1 MICRF
6 ADKLWN
12 VAGDQLRQPLG
23 TTTTFV
29 EHRTF
34 VTCLLTQLQKR
45 KEPSTTVRHG
55 FNALPLQDRLKFMT
69 KFQIVFSI
77 RSKFKYMYLLFNR
90 IGVAGYKKFSHFK

>member
-12 VAGDQLRQPLG
+12 VAGDQRRQPLG

-55 FNALPLQDRLKFMT
+55 FNALPLQVRVKFM
-69 KFQIVFSI
+69 KRFHICFRK
-77 RSKFKYMYLLFNR
+77 RSKKM
-90 IGVAGYKKFSHFK
+90 

>member
-55 FNALPLQDRLKFMT
+55 FNALPLQDRVKFMNRFHICFR
-69 KFQIVFSI
+69 K
-77 RSKFKYMYLLFNR
+77 RSKNM
-90 IGVAGYKKFSHFK
+90 

>member
-55 FNALPLQDRLKFMT
+55 FNALPLQDRVKFI
-69 KFQIVFSI
+69 KRFHICFRK
-77 RSKFKYMYLLFNR
+77 RSMD
-90 IGVAGYKKFSHFK
+90 V